1 MKAAGCDGLRR
12 PSTLN
17 RSRILPTLSK
27 LLPPSASTIDI
38 RQVFDSLDKDG
49 SGYVDEQEWRRLT
62 EDTPLAASDDTFLFI
77 ERVRHFGEY
86 PSHATDASRVC
97 RTGTF

>member
-1 MKAAGCDGLRR
+1 MPLEQ
-12 PSTLN
+12 
-17 RSRILPTLSK
+17 
-27 LLPPSASTIDI
+27 LPPSAPPIDV

-77 ERVRHFGEY
+77 ERVRH
-86 PSHATDASRVC
+86 S
-97 RTGTF
+97 